1 MPPAIML
8 LALIFTAQKDYKAAL
23 ELIVDALEDF
33 PTNYSLTVLKLML
46 EVKFGKF

>member
-33 PTNYSLTVLKLML
+33 PTNYPLTVLKLML